1 MTCGTLIKILL
12 GSVVLISVGFYYLLT
27 VDLLGG
33 RNYLRNATRAF
44 EDVDIHTSDKGI
56 KYINAQ
62 TYEGALYGLGVAHA
76 RDRLWQMYF
85 FRFMAKGRVSEVQQ
99 FLMIYYIGCWK

>member
-1 MTCGTLIKILL
+1 MKCGTILKVVVGALVLL
-12 GSVVLISVGFYYLLT
+12 GLGLYYLIH
-27 VDLLGG
+27 VDLQGG

-44 EDVDIHTSDKGI
+44 EDVEIRVSDKGI

-85 FRFMAKGRVSEVQQ
+85 FRLMTKGRISEVCTCGPY
-99 FLMIYYIGCWK
+99 LSR

>member
-1 MTCGTLIKILL
+1 MTCGTILKVFVGL
-12 GSVVLISVGFYYLLT
+12 VVLLAAGFYYLLT

-33 RNYLRNATRAF
+33 RNFLRNATRVF
-44 EDVDIHTSDKGI
+44 EDVEIRVSEKGI

-85 FRFMAKGRVSEVQQ
+85 FRLIS
-99 FLMIYYIGCWK
+99 

>member
-1 MTCGTLIKILL
+1 MTCGTILKVIL
-12 GSVVLISVGFYYLLT
+12 GGTVLLAAGFYYLLT
-27 VDLLGG
+27 VDLQGG
-33 RNYLRNATRAF
+33 RTYLRNATRAF
-44 EDVDIHTSDKGI
+44 EDVDIRVSDKGI

-85 FRFMAKGRVSEVQQ
+85 FRYMT
-99 FLMIYYIGCWK
+99 

>member
-1 MTCGTLIKILL
+1 MTCGTILKVFL
-12 GSVVLISVGFYYLLT
+12 GLVVLLAAGFYYLLT

-33 RNYLRNATRAF
+33 RNFLRNATRAF
-44 EDVDIHTSDKGI
+44 EDVEIRVSEKGI

-85 FRFMAKGRVSEVQQ
+85 FRLIS
-99 FLMIYYIGCWK
+99 

>member
-1 MTCGTLIKILL
+1 MTCGTIVKVLV
-12 GSVVLISVGFYYLLT
+12 GAVVFLAAGFYFLLH
-27 VDLLGG
+27 VDLQNG

-44 EDVDIHTSDKGI
+44 EDVEIRVSDKGI

-85 FRFMAKGRVSEVQQ
+85 FRLMSNGRVSEV
-99 FLMIYYIGCWK
+99 LIL

>member
-1 MTCGTLIKILL
+1 MTCGTIIKVVLGAIVLL
-12 GSVVLISVGFYYLLT
+12 GLGLYYLIH
-27 VDLLGG
+27 VDLQGG

-44 EDVDIHTSDKGI
+44 EDVEIRVSDKGI

-85 FRFMAKGRVSEVQQ
+85 FRLMTKGRISEVSAYGNN
-99 FLMIYYIGCWK
+99 FHR

>member
-1 MTCGTLIKILL
+1 M
-12 GSVVLISVGFYYLLT
+12 
-27 VDLLGG
+27 
-33 RNYLRNATRAF
+33 RNATRAF
-44 EDVDIHTSDKGI
+44 EDVEIRTSDKGI

-85 FRFMAKGRVSEVQQ
+85 FRLMTKGRVSEVGTCANN
-99 FLMIYYIGCWK
+99 LSS

>member
-1 MTCGTLIKILL
+1 MKCATIIKVVVGFLVLL
-12 GSVVLISVGFYYLLT
+12 GLGLYYLIH
-27 VDLLGG
+27 VDLQGG

-44 EDVDIHTSDKGI
+44 EDVEIRVSEKGI

-85 FRFMAKGRVSEVQQ
+85 FRLMTKGRVSEVGTYGVN
-99 FLMIYYIGCWK
+99 LTR